1 MERSAINLKI
11 DKSLKK
17 KLKIIAIEEEVTLTE
32 ILTGF
37 IEYGIQYYETENRLL
52 KK

>member
-1 MERSAINLKI
+1 MEKSAINLKI
-11 DKSLKK
+11 DKDLKK
-17 KLKIIAIEEEVTLTE
+17 KLKLIAIEEEVTLTE

-37 IEYGIQYYETENRLL
+37 IEYGIQYYEIENQLL